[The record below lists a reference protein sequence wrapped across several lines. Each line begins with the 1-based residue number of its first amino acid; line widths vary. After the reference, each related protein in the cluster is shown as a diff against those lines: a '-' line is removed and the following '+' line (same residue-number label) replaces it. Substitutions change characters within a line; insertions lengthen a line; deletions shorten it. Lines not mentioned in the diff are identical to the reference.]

1 MENEQN
7 VKMGRFICE
16 LRKEKKLTQKNLAEK
31 LEVTDK
37 AVSKWERGISCPDV
51 SLLVP
56 LSKILG
62 VTTGELLNGEK
73 NQFTDKG
80 NETANVVAKESAVEE
95 ALLYSGR
102 STAHKIERMK
112 RNILVILSASLL
124 IAVAVCMI
132 CDFCITKRLTWSLIV
147 VLSIFFGWAILL
159 PIFTAKTKAIKK
171 FLAVSSLAVI
181 PYLLLLS
188 ALLRMPVVSKLGA
201 CISVIS
207 IIGVWCAYAVCV
219 KMHTRKFRAAGIL
232 FLILIPVTIAIN
244 YAVSVFTMDYSTNL
258 FTTIMNVMAALILAV
273 ICFGIDFFVK
283 YKED

>member
-37 AVSKWERGISCPDV
+37 AVSKWERGISRPDV

-62 VTTGELLNGEK
+62 VTTGELLNGER
-73 NQFTDKG
+73 NSFTNKENKDVI
-80 NETANVVAKESAVEE
+80 EVVEESVVEE

-102 STAHKIERMK
+102 NTAHKIERMK
-112 RNILVILSASLL
+112 RNILVILSASFL
-124 IAVAVCMI
+124 IAVVVCVI
-132 CDFCITKRLTWSLIV
+132 CDFCITKKLTWSLLVIV
-147 VLSIFFGWAILL
+147 SIFFGWVILL
-159 PIFTAKTKAIKK
+159 PIFVAKTKAIKK
-171 FLAVSSLAVI
+171 FLIVSSLAVI

-188 ALLRMPVVSKLGA
+188 ALLHMPIVAKLGA

-207 IIGVWCAYAVCV
+207 IIGVWCAYAVCI
-219 KMHTRKFRAAGIL
+219 KMHTRKFRMAGIL
-232 FLILIPVTIAIN
+232 FLILVPVTIAIN
-244 YAVSVFTMDYSTNL
+244 YAASVFTMDYSTNL
-258 FTTIMNVMAALILAV
+258 FTIIMNVMAAVVLAV

-283 YKED
+283 YKVD